1 MIDTQYGT
9 NLPEVFSS
17 QAPEVKKFPFNSPD
31 PLASINLVTS
41 LVINHHL
48 PFTEVSTMY
57 YNPVTPISRPSHT
70 TSGITQPFSTAFC
83 SLTRVAR

>member
-1 MIDTQYGT
+1 M

-17 QAPEVKKFPFNSPD
+17 QAPEVKKSPFISPD

-48 PFTEVSTMY
+48 PFTEVFTMY
-57 YNPVTPISRPSHT
+57 YNPATPISRPSHT
-70 TSGITQPFSTAFC
+70 TSGITQLFGLLFTDSCGT
-83 SLTRVAR
+83 LTMPWCI